1 MKNFLLLICSLILFA
16 FPAYSIDSTAPAGKE
31 PSYAYTCLVRK
42 NLSEE
47 ANQLNI
53 FLAKYFKALQDKDI
67 KELNEIYADTYLSG
81 DKLTKSTTIELI
93 QQSWNLLSNM
103 QYSSEIQNIRFDRN
117 FATIEINE
125 NLTGTT
131 KTKSEITNDNGQIK
145 SSARTV
151 FYLQKFGKGWKIISD
166 KTLYEETSIKYG
178 KAKDLNI
185 NIYAPEHVLKNI
197 DYSISLETEIPEDTF
212 ALGSITNETL
222 TYPHKKAQEVFR
234 QVPSELNLLERV
246 VKANNDSLN
255 ELAIASLSFCTVKK
269 GAVTVP
275 EIDVTGTAVLL
286 KRVNIE

>member
-1 MKNFLLLICSLILFA
+1 MKNFLLIICTLFLFA
-16 FPAYSIDSTAPAGKE
+16 FPAYSSDSTDCKGKE
-31 PSYAYTCLVRK
+31 PEFAYTCFVRE

-47 ANQLNI
+47 ATQLNL
-53 FLAKYFKALQDKDI
+53 FLAKYLKAMEDHNTN
-67 KELNEIYADTYLSG
+67 ELNELYADTYLNG
-81 DKLTKSTTIELI
+81 DKLNKNTMIELI

-103 QYSSEIQNIRFDRN
+103 QYSNEIQNIRFDKN
-117 FATIEINE
+117 FATIEIDE
-125 NLTGTT
+125 NITGIT

-145 SSARTV
+145 SSARIV
-151 FYLQKFGKGWKIISD
+151 YYLQKFGKGWKIISD

-269 GAVTVP
+269 GEVTVP